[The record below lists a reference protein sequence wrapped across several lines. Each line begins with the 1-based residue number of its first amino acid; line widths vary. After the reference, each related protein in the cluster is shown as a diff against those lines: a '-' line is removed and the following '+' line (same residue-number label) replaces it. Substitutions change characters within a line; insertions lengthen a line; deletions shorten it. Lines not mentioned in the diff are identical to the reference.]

1 MSSQRISRPVC
12 ILGLGLIGGSLLRDL
27 VAAGETAYGYNRSP
41 DAVEEAK
48 KEGFDVTSSISDVLS
63 RAQGDDALVVV
74 ATPMGAVGAM
84 LDAIAEFAP
93 DCGFTDVVSVKGAV
107 LEAVRERGMAERYVG
122 SHPMAGTA
130 ECGWAA
136 SHEGLFRGAAWV
148 IGFDLACG
156 DAGAGAGAGAS
167 GASGARAGAGAAGA
181 GAAEVPASWVEL
193 WKDVATLA
201 GVVHAE
207 VVPARVGVHDAA
219 VARISHMPHVL
230 AEALAVVGDQGGA
243 LAHSLAAG
251 SFRDATRVAG
261 SEPALV
267 RAMCET
273 NAAAVV
279 DVLDE
284 VIDLLNEARESL
296 SRPEPDIAELADAGH
311 SARIRF
317 KAREASGARGGES
330 VSPVPVSSR
339 PVLRVRPG
347 EGEWVQVLIQAESLG
362 ARVEVF

>member
-74 ATPMGAVGAM
+74 ATPMGAVGEM
-84 LDAIAEFAP
+84 LDAIAEHAP

-107 LEAVRERGMAERYVG
+107 LDAVRERGMAERYVG

-130 ECGWAA
+130 ESGWEA

-156 DAGAGAGAGAS
+156 ASSAGAS
-167 GASGARAGAGAAGA
+167 GT
-181 GAAEVPASWVEL
+181 GAAEIPASWVEL

-207 VVPARVGVHDAA
+207 VVPGRVGVHDAA

-230 AEALAVVGDQGGA
+230 AEVLAVVGDQGGA

-284 VIDLLNEARESL
+284 VLELLNEAREAL

>member
-74 ATPMGAVGAM
+74 ATPMGAVGEM
-84 LDAIAEFAP
+84 LDAIAEHAP

-107 LEAVRERGMAERYVG
+107 LDAVRERGMAERYVG

-130 ECGWAA
+130 ESGWEA

-156 DAGAGAGAGAS
+156 SSGAEAS
-167 GASGARAGAGAAGA
+167 GT

-284 VIDLLNEARESL
+284 VLELLNEARESL

-311 SARIRF
+311 SARTRF